1 MSSYRFDSY
10 VNRQEADALKEMI
23 FKRAR
28 ERAEA
33 MSNDI
38 NTSYTDSAHND
49 VMNLARESFN
59 ATKNPFSLGAD
70 AKETNPTPAKTE
82 QTEQIGFAPR
92 KSDSVKP
99 AVSNSDRVV
108 KETIVNNTLQ
118 SNMNDARNDFKTN
131 KSFMG
136 ALEFLNSQASIALI
150 QNRGK
155 KFEALA

>member
-1 MSSYRFDSY
+1 MKRENKIFLLLLILCM
-10 VNRQEADALKEMI
+10 VMFAAAGCRKEPD
-23 FKRAR
+23 RPSQTDGTLTVDDW
-28 ERAEA
+28 E
-33 MSNDI
+33 SG
-38 NTSYTDSAHND
+38 TSGSTDWD
-49 VMNLARESFN
+49 Q
-59 ATKNPFSLGAD
+59 
-70 AKETNPTPAKTE
+70 TE